1 MERIQTNNETREG
14 ARLVG
19 PLSDRAIRRILKPLV
34 FAASLSP
41 VAFLIWDALTHQFN
55 VNPFNAI
62 VRSTGFWSLRFLCLT
77 LAITPLRWLTGWHSV
92 MKFRRMIGQ
101 FGFFY
106 GTVHTAAY
114 VLFDRLAGLAASLFR
129 HRARRVRVDGA
140 AGGDVQCRH
149 DATSWRTPL
158 AGAAPARVSSGRRQY
173 PAYLLASDPARSA
186 LRGDHRHVVRSTTRS
201 RLRTPAGFLGSK
213 SPSDRVTT
221 RLDKDYQRTGCGS
234 WRKEGGAHHCPRGG

>member
-1 MERIQTNNETREG
+1 MG
-14 ARLVG
+14 HHPRLVG
-19 PLSDRAIRRILKPLV
+19 PSDRAIRRILKPLV

-41 VAFLIWDALTHQFN
+41 VAFLMWDALTHQFK

-114 VLFDRLAGLAASLFR
+114 VLFDRLAGLDASV
-129 HRARRVRVDGA
+129 RARPLVATAHTLSAIGVDLLRPFFAIGLVA
-140 AGGDVQCRH
+140 LVLMAPLAATSTGGRIRRLGGRRWQALHRLAYPAAVVSVLHTYWPLTMRAPRYALILSIVFVLRLGRAYLRSQSSAARTVQAGG
-149 DATSWRTPL
+149 
-158 AGAAPARVSSGRRQY
+158 
-173 PAYLLASDPARSA
+173 
-186 LRGDHRHVVRSTTRS
+186 
-201 RLRTPAGFLGSK
+201 
-213 SPSDRVTT
+213 
-221 RLDKDYQRTGCGS
+221 
-234 WRKEGGAHHCPRGG
+234 

>member
-1 MERIQTNNETREG
+1 MGHHT
-14 ARLVG
+14 RLVG

-41 VAFLIWDALTHQFN
+41 VAFLMWEALTHQFN

-114 VLFDRLAGLAASLFR
+114 VLFDRLAGLDAWV
-129 HRARRVRVDGA
+129 RARPLIATAHTLSAIGVDLLRPFFAIGLVA
-140 AGGDVQCRH
+140 LVLMAPLA
-149 DATSWRTPL
+149 ATSTVGMIRRL
-158 AGAAPARVSSGRRQY
+158 GGRRWQALHRLAY
-173 PAYLLASDPARSA
+173 PAAIASVLHTYWPLTARSPRYA
-186 LRGDHRHVVRSTTRS
+186 WILCAIFVLRAGRVYVRSRS
-201 RLRTPAGFLGSK
+201 SVIHAIE
-213 SPSDRVTT
+213 
-221 RLDKDYQRTGCGS
+221 TGDF
-234 WRKEGGAHHCPRGG
+234 